1 MNQLKIRRI
10 LALYDACILAMVDIL
25 MLVLYRSAETL
36 TASEVLLHASISA
49 VCIFL
54 PGTWGA
60 FTGRFGGMAVP
71 SVIFACW
78 WRIPWRSL
86 SQLLLKSFFHC

>member
-49 VCIFL
+49 VCIFS
-54 PGTWGA
+54 A
-60 FTGRFGGMAVP
+60 RY
-71 SVIFACW
+71 
-78 WRIPWRSL
+78 
-86 SQLLLKSFFHC
+86 SQGFIDLFCRCDRY

>member
-36 TASEVLLHASISA
+36 TASEVLLHTSISA
-49 VCIFL
+49 VCIFSARYLGEHL
-54 PGTWGA
+54 PA
-60 FTGRFGGMAVP
+60 DLAV
-71 SVIFACW
+71 
-78 WRIPWRSL
+78 WRCPVL
-86 SQLLLKSFFHC
+86 SSPAGSGCRGVLCHNYC